1 MRVIQKG
8 VMFFKKIKIL
18 FCYSY
23 SMKSEICV
31 EAVICCFNVSCDV
44 LPSYQQPL
52 VPMDNIFGI
61 CRRCRA
67 TG

>member
-44 LPSYQQPL
+44 LPSY
-52 VPMDNIFGI
+52 
-61 CRRCRA
+61 
-67 TG
+67 